1 MSAYLTGLI
10 VILCL
15 NIIIAYSVFL
25 PAAAGQLNLGAA
37 GFMIIGAYMD
47 AYLNSADDGLGL
59 PMLLSVP
66 AAALFTALIGF
77 LVSFPILRTRG
88 VYMILATFAF
98 AEIVAGIVLN
108 MEVVGGASGFPVS
121 SHAELED
128 LLPVTIGVI
137 LFGFYLISTRLG
149 LAMRSIHDDESVA
162 ILFGVNARHIQVG
175 AFTIGAFLGGL
186 AGALYGHQFD
196 YIEVQN
202 WGILFSIFVLLYVL
216 IGGTQTP
223 WGPLIGAL
231 FFTFV
236 PELLRAVGDATGWE
250 LIGELRFAVFGA
262 IIVGMMVLRPEG
274 IMTRT
279 FLELLFRK
287 VPQRSSQNPQNNQN
301 NMEGV

>member
-47 AYLNSADDGLGL
+47 AYLNSVDDGLGL

-108 MEVVGGASGFPVS
+108 MEIVGGASGFPVS

-137 LFGFYLISTRLG
+137 LFGFYLISTRFG

-236 PELLRAVGDATGWE
+236 PELLRTIGDAIGWE

-287 VPQRSSQNPQNNQN
+287 VPQKSPQNLSN
-301 NMEGV
+301 NMESV

>member
-1 MSAYLTGLI
+1 
-10 VILCL
+10 
-15 NIIIAYSVFL
+15 
-25 PAAAGQLNLGAA
+25 
-37 GFMIIGAYMD
+37 MIIGAYMD

-88 VYMILATFAF
+88 IYMILATFAF

-108 MEVVGGASGFPVS
+108 LEVVGGASGFPVS

-137 LFGFYLISTRLG
+137 LFGFYLISTRFG

-162 ILFGVNARHIQVG
+162 ILFGVNTRLTQVG

-236 PELLRAVGDATGWE
+236 PEMLRTFGEATGWE

-287 VPQRSSQNPQNNQN
+287 VPRRSPQNPPN

>member
-88 VYMILATFAF
+88 IYMILATFAF

-108 MEVVGGASGFPVS
+108 LEVVGGASGFPVS

-137 LFGFYLISTRLG
+137 LFGFYLISTRFG

-162 ILFGVNARHIQVG
+162 ILFGVNTRLIQVG

-236 PELLRAVGDATGWE
+236 PEMLRTFGEATGWE

-287 VPQRSSQNPQNNQN
+287 VPRRSPQNPPN

>member
-47 AYLNSADDGLGL
+47 AYLNSADDGLSL

-108 MEVVGGASGFPVS
+108 MDIVGGASGFPVS

-137 LFGFYLISTRLG
+137 LFGFYLMSTRFG

-162 ILFGVNARHIQVG
+162 ILFGINARHIQVG

-236 PELLRAVGDATGWE
+236 PELLRAFGDATGWE
-250 LIGELRFAVFGA
+250 LIGDLRFAVFGA

-279 FLELLFRK
+279 FLELLFSK
-287 VPQRSSQNPQNNQN
+287 VPQRSPQNPPK
-301 NMEGV
+301 NMEDV

>member
-137 LFGFYLISTRLG
+137 LFGFYLISTRFG

-262 IIVGMMVLRPEG
+262 IIVCMMVLRPEG

-279 FLELLFRK
+279 FLESLFRK
-287 VPQRSSQNPQNNQN
+287 VPQRSPQNPSN

>member
-1 MSAYLTGLI
+1 MSAYMTGI
-10 VILCL
+10 IIILCL

-47 AYLNSADDGLGL
+47 AYLSSADEGLGL
-59 PMLLSVP
+59 PILLTIP
-66 AAALFTALIGF
+66 AAALFTGLIGF
-77 LVSFPILRTRG
+77 LMSFPILRTRG

-108 MEVVGGASGFPVS
+108 MEVVGGASGFPVTT
-121 SHAELED
+121 HMELD
-128 LLPVTIGVI
+128 VLLPVTILVI
-137 LFGFYLISTRLG
+137 LFGFYLISTRFG
-149 LAMRSIHDDESVA
+149 LSMRSIHDDENVSL
-162 ILFGVNARHIQVG
+162 LFGVNTHLVKVG

-202 WGILFSIFVLLYVL
+202 WGILFSIYVLLYVL

-223 WGPLIGAL
+223 WGPLVGAM
-231 FFTFV
+231 FFTFI
-236 PELLRAVGDATGWE
+236 PEILRSIGDATGVE
-250 LIGELRFAVFGA
+250 LLTELRFAAFGV

-279 FLELLFRK
+279 FLELLFREQPSK
-287 VPQRSSQNPQNNQN
+287 SGPKMVNKN
-301 NMEGV
+301 V

>member
-137 LFGFYLISTRLG
+137 LFGFYLISTRFG

>member
-137 LFGFYLISTRLG
+137 LFGFYLISTRFG

-236 PELLRAVGDATGWE
+236 PELLRAFGDATGWE

-287 VPQRSSQNPQNNQN
+287 VPQRSPQNTPNNQN

>member
-47 AYLNSADDGLGL
+47 AYLNSVDDGLGL

-108 MEVVGGASGFPVS
+108 MEIVGGASGFPVS

-137 LFGFYLISTRLG
+137 LFGFYLISTRFG

-236 PELLRAVGDATGWE
+236 PELLRTIGDATGWE

-287 VPQRSSQNPQNNQN
+287 VPQKSPQNLSH
-301 NMEGV
+301 NMESV